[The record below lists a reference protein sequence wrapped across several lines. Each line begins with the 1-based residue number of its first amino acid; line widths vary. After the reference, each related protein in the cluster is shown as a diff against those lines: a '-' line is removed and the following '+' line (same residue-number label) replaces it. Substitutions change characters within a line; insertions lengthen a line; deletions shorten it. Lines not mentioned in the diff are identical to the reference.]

1 MRTTAM
7 ISALLLSCSLA
18 ACVSDDGVDQGPE
31 DDPLSD
37 GKDDSYYSPTDHGTI
52 PFNEAQLATITDA
65 RRYHRWSFELTGDA
79 DLVLD
84 TRIGTAFGPQLD
96 TVLYLYEDGVAGY
109 LEKND
114 DAGPGWKYSEIRRRL
129 GPGTYH
135 VIVKGK
141 YATARGPISIAAG
154 CDGRGCFGE
163 DWLQA
168 LKDQYD
174 ASGTDDLTDISFSR
188 LPTAVK
194 AAVRDFEAEFD
205 DEQYAD
211 FFSWD
216 AGDAGTAYLA
226 EVYDEATLG
235 VQIYDRAGTVMATG
249 YATESSA
256 LEWSDDGEGAADGHA
271 RRRHVHGGAG
281 GRRVAGRE
289 RGAERGAWRRGHHRQ
304 PAHDHPRR
312 PDLGEPGGGGRDLR
326 DRRRDDGAPA
336 HARRRVLA
344 SR

>member
-256 LEWSDDGEGAADGHA
+256 LEWSDDGEAPPTVTLDGVTFTAAQAAGALRAANEAPSAALGAVGITGSPRTIILDGRTWASLAAVAGTSGIGAATM
-271 RRRHVHGGAG
+271 
-281 GRRVAGRE
+281 E
-289 RGAERGAWRRGHHRQ
+289 RLRT
-304 PAHDHPRR
+304 
-312 PDLGEPGGGGRDLR
+312 LGD
-326 DRRRDDGAPA
+326 
-336 HARRRVLA
+336 VF
-344 SR
+344 

>member
-7 ISALLLSCSLA
+7 ISTLLMAIPLVAS
-18 ACVSDDGVDQGPE
+18 CVSDDGLEQGPE

-37 GKDDSYYSPTDHGTI
+37 GKEDSYYSPTDHGAM

-65 RRYHRWSFELTGDA
+65 QRYHRWTFELTDEA

-84 TRIGTAFGPQLD
+84 TRIGTAFGSQLD
-96 TVLYLYEDGVAGY
+96 TVLYLYEEGVAGY
-109 LEKND
+109 IEKND
-114 DAGPGWKYSEIRRRL
+114 EAGPGWKYSEITRHL
-129 GPGTYH
+129 GAGTYH

-154 CDGRGCFGE
+154 CEGRGCFGA
-163 DWLQA
+163 DWVQA

-174 ASGTDDLTDISFSR
+174 ATGTDDLTDISFSR
-188 LPTAVK
+188 LPAAVK

-216 AGDAGTAYLA
+216 AGAAGTAYLA

-235 VQIYDRAGTVMATG
+235 VQIYDRGGDVVATG
-249 YATESSA
+249 YASESSS
-256 LEWSDDGEGAADGHA
+256 LEWSDDGAAPPPVTLDGVTFSGAQAAGALRAANEAPSAALGAVGITGSPRTIILNGRTWATLAAVAATSGIGAATM
-271 RRRHVHGGAG
+271 
-281 GRRVAGRE
+281 E
-289 RGAERGAWRRGHHRQ
+289 RLRT
-304 PAHDHPRR
+304 
-312 PDLGEPGGGGRDLR
+312 LGD
-326 DRRRDDGAPA
+326 
-336 HARRRVLA
+336 VY
-344 SR
+344 